1 MEIDIS
7 KLYNHTLSTLDINKE
22 VIIPEEYL
30 KNTDI
35 LELKNVTFK
44 GDIQNLEE
52 VFNLKGTVTGIMVL
66 EDNISLDKIDYSFSA
81 EIDEEIEENQE
92 NSSNILDITDVLW
105 QNILLEVPLK
115 LTNVTNFDEYHGDG
129 WKLVSEDS
137 AVSTNN
143 PFKELEDMLRE
154 E

>member
-7 KLYNHTLSTLDINKE
+7 KLYNHTLSTIDIEKE
-22 VIIPEEYL
+22 VVIPEEYF

-35 LELKNVTFK
+35 LGLKNVIFK
-44 GDIQNLEE
+44 GNIQNLEE
-52 VFNLKGTVTGIMVL
+52 VFNLKGVVTGIMVL
-66 EDNISLDKIDYSFSA
+66 EDNISLDKIDYEFSA
-81 EIDEEIEENQE
+81 EIDEEIEENVE

-137 AVSTNN
+137 IERTNN
-143 PFKELEDMLRE
+143 PFKELEEMLRE

>member
-22 VIIPEEYL
+22 VIIPEEYF

-66 EDNISLDKIDYSFSA
+66 EDNISLDKIDYNFSA

-137 AVSTNN
+137 IENTNN
-143 PFKELEDMLRE
+143 PFKELEEMLRE

>member
-137 AVSTNN
+137 IENTNN
-143 PFKELEDMLRE
+143 PFKELEEMLRE